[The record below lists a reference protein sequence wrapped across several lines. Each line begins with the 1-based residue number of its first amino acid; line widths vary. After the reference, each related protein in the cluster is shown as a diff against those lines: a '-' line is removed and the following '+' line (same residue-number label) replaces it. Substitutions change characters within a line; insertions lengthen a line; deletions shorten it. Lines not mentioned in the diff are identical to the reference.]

1 MKYSDFEKNM
11 GKKLRSHK
19 VDLDTTE
26 FYNSIKNQQK
36 RKRRG
41 AIIIYL
47 PALLLGLILSG
58 YGYNYLFNSSNQST
72 NEKYSSNLIDSEAS
86 LAKAQFVKQ
95 ESLEIHSK
103 SATLDYTQSIKKEKT
118 SKSNNININN
128 EITSQQ
134 TKQSTEL
141 NTNNISTSTSIK
153 IEKAGEYEQINSSDG
168 SNVLNPDDAIND
180 EKISTDQLENNLNN
194 ALDNEEVNLTQS
206 LSISLASI
214 GSKIPS
220 LLKADDTYV
229 LNTDIKCP
237 DFRINKS
244 RLNIEILADA
254 GYFLPLKSFQDNSIE
269 VNEVNQLR
277 RVHEKSREGYHAGI
291 YAKFSNAKWPV
302 YVQAGLSQD
311 HITERMKLEYNYTRM
326 DTTQGI
332 ISITTSENGDT
343 ITAII
348 GDIITETEVSGRKIK
363 HYRLRTIDVPVTV
376 GYSLPLNRFTLDIEG
391 GVLFNLGMRNTGS
404 ILADQNNFDDVEVMT
419 PFKSRIGISY
429 LGGISLGYHLTPR
442 SKLYLNTKFR
452 IIPDEFNRINNSLI
466 QKYNLAGL
474 NVGYGYTF

>member
-11 GKKLRSHK
+11 GEKLRSHK

-36 RKRRG
+36 RKKRG

-58 YGYNYLFNSSNQST
+58 YGYTYLFNSANQPT
-72 NEKYSSNLIDSEAS
+72 QEKYSSNLIDSEAS

-103 SATLDYTQSIKKEKT
+103 STTLEQTQSIQKEEN
-118 SKSNNININN
+118 SKPNNVNINN
-128 EITSQQ
+128 EITTQQ
-134 TKQSTEL
+134 TKQTTKL
-141 NTNNISTSTSIK
+141 NKENISTSTI
-153 IEKAGEYEQINSSDG
+153 IEKARQYEQIISSDE
-168 SNVLNPDDAIND
+168 SNFLNQGNVINN
-180 EKISTDQLENNLNN
+180 EKKSTDQLGDNLNST
-194 ALDNEEVNLTQS
+194 LDNEEVNLTQN

-214 GSKIPS
+214 DSKIPS

-244 RLNIEILADA
+244 RLNVEILADA

-291 YAKFSNAKWPV
+291 YAKFSNVKWPI
-302 YVQAGLSQD
+302 YIQAGLSQD
-311 HITERMKLEYNYTRM
+311 HITERMTLEYNYTRM

-363 HYRLRTIDVPVTV
+363 HYRLRSIDVPVTV

-404 ILADQNNFDDVEVMT
+404 ILADQSNFDDVEVMT
-419 PFKSRIGISY
+419 PFKSKIGVSY

-466 QKYNLAGL
+466 QKYNFAGL